1 MPICNYS
8 KLVKLGDI
16 LQMTKSKL
24 NIQFIAKTKFKK
36 KAVELPISFGGAQR
50 SGKTSRETLRSANKR
65 ILLYKVRC
73 KSAGLSPSFPN
84 CLDRSPSLV
93 RRKPKSSPRNPRLKA
108 CLITFLIA
116 QKRSQ
121 VAATSPLRW
130 KASLHS

>member
-50 SGKTSRETLRSANKR
+50 SGRHPERHCGQQINASFSTKYAANLQVSAQAFQ
-65 ILLYKVRC
+65 IAWIGVR
-73 KSAGLSPSFPN
+73 
-84 CLDRSPSLV
+84 V
-93 RRKPKSSPRNPRLKA
+93 
-108 CLITFLIA
+108 
-116 QKRSQ
+116 
-121 VAATSPLRW
+121 
-130 KASLHS
+130 